1 MRIFTHWWS
10 AARRAAGIERERLKN
25 GDRMMEIDEVGPND
39 CQLSPRHRPWWT
51 NHTAYDS
58 GMNTH
63 THIHTF
69 ASCYVVYD
77 KYTHRRQKD
86 GYYLSLSH
94 SLLSFLVYTWTISSR
109 IQLMTTT
116 HGGKRQLNMTCL
128 ITSKSLLDLVFS
140 TCRST

>member
-25 GDRMMEIDEVGPND
+25 GDRMMEIDEVSPND

-63 THIHTF
+63 
-69 ASCYVVYD
+69 
-77 KYTHRRQKD
+77 KYTH
-86 GYYLSLSH
+86 LSPAMLSMISTLTDVKKMVIICLSH
-94 SLLSFLVYTWTISSR
+94 SLLSFRVYTWTISSR

-140 TCRST
+140 TRRST